1 MQALARL
8 AATEV
13 SRAISTGIVLWA
25 GKVNCPNLT
34 CGETPRCPDC
44 ICHEGRRVIDCP
56 ASRCSWGLAVY
67 YIGIG
72 IIIGGALSAL
82 LTGVIDRFRPRVRSP
97 TPSPS
102 VADREGAESS
112 ESEEYFVAQARAQAK
127 KYGALARKCAPNS
140 V

>member
-56 ASRCSWGLAVY
+56 ANQCSWGLAVY

-82 LTGVIDRFRPRVRSP
+82 LTGVIDRFRPRVRSS

-112 ESEEYFVAQARAQAK
+112 ESEDFVAQARAQAK

>member
-56 ASRCSWGLAVY
+56 PCSWSLALY

-112 ESEEYFVAQARAQAK
+112 ESEDFVAQARAQAK